1 ERISEQLDAVNK
13 LISSHPEAIE
23 KFLGIY
29 NYANEP
35 AALEKEL
42 ARILQ
47 SI

>member
-1 ERISEQLDAVNK
+1 AVNK

-35 AALEKEL
+35 AVLEKL
-42 ARILQ
+42 ARIMQ
-47 SI
+47 PI